1 MNSAYSD
8 EKGNIINYYEI
19 FNLPYNANKEEIR
32 SAFCNLIKIYHPDIS
47 HKNTE
52 IERKKIDF
60 IIKGYKILID
70 DRLRDDYNRYLLEF
84 NKINEEGYVYLSKK
98 RIKYSFSLKDLL
110 LNRLLNKRM
119 KRKDWIFNIGQDV
132 EIFITPDEARRGAI
146 AFVELP
152 SRMQCPLCYG
162 GNSYCHV
169 CYGVGRIA
177 STSNLEVKIPP
188 HTCNS
193 TMIDI
198 DLMHIKPDIFTSFT
212 MKNLRIKIT
221 ITHRKN

>member
-1 MNSAYSD
+1 MNSSYSD
-8 EKGNIINYYEI
+8 ERGNIINYYEI
-19 FNLPYNANKEEIR
+19 FNIPYNANKEEIR
-32 SAFCNLIKIYHPDIS
+32 SAFCNLVKIYHPDIS
-47 HKNTE
+47 HKHTE
-52 IERKKIDF
+52 IEKKKINF

-70 DRLRDDYNRYLLEF
+70 DRLRDDYNRHLLEL

-146 AFVELP
+146 AYVELP

-162 GNSYCHV
+162 GDSYCHV
-169 CYGVGRIA
+169 CYGVGRIT

-188 HTCNS
+188 HTYNT

-198 DLMHIKPDIFTSFT
+198 DLINIKPDIFTSFT

-221 ITHRKN
+221 ITHQKN